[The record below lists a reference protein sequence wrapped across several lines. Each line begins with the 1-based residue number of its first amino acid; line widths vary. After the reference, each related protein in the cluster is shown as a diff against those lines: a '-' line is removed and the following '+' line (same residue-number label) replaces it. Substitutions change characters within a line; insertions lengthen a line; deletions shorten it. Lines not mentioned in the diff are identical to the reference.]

1 MYGAGHP
8 KLVLCDDLE
17 GWGGQRGW
25 GGSPGRGHMYAYG
38 QFMLMYGKNY
48 HNIEKQLSSSENKS
62 IVFKKKHTKGQTQG
76 ESMPKEGRNVVLRPP
91 LRKQCEKQ
99 EP

>member
-1 MYGAGHP
+1 MA
-8 KLVLCDDLE
+8 KTITIL
-17 GWGGQRGW
+17 
-25 GGSPGRGHMYAYG
+25 
-38 QFMLMYGKNY
+38 KNNY
-48 HNIEKQLSSSENKS
+48 PPVKINQL
-62 IVFKKKHTKGQTQG
+62 FLKKHTKGQTQG